1 MAFSPDPFFIGW
13 AKKPP
18 KALQGFLVIVTVTLV
33 AGLAAAGIFLG
44 ASQADPEG
52 GRFRFDLGVQQLT
65 GTLIA
70 RPYPMIWLDD
80 GPAPNVNVRTR
91 MIMLNGNGKTG
102 VAARAVGIRRQSR
115 HRRRRSPGARR
126 FANAAD
132 QSRLRGRARRI
143 GPAAGVREDLGI
155 WRLSGEICD
164 GRCYVGAM
172 RPGDGL
178 AHKAC
183 ANLCIDGG
191 QPPVFVTPAPVEGTR
206 FMLMGSSDHGPLP
219 PGVLDF
225 AGMPVQLEG
234 RLERIGD
241 LVLLLVDPDSID
253 VL

>member
-18 KALQGFLVIVTVTLV
+18 KALHTFLLVVSITLGV
-33 AGLAAAGIFLG
+33 GLAAAGTLIG
-44 ASQADPEG
+44 SNQTDPQG
-52 GRFRFDLGVQQLT
+52 GKFRFDLREQEVI

-70 RPYPMIWLDD
+70 KPYPMIWLGD
-80 GPAPNVNVRTR
+80 GQSPHIHTR

-102 VAARAVGIRRQSR
+102 VGERAAQFDGSQVLAKGIILERGDLQMLQLNRKFESL
-115 HRRRRSPGARR
+115 
-126 FANAAD
+126 ND
-132 QSRLRGRARRI
+132 QDAEQ
-143 GPAAGVREDLGI
+143 PEREDLGR

-172 RPGDGL
+172 RPGDGI

-191 QPPVFVTPAPVEGTR
+191 QPPVFVATSPVEGTS
-206 FMLMGSSDHGPLP
+206 FMLLGSADYGPLP
-219 PGVLDF
+219 TSMLNYSGVLIEI
-225 AGMPVQLEG
+225 EG

-241 LVLLLVDPDSID
+241 LTLLLVDPASVE